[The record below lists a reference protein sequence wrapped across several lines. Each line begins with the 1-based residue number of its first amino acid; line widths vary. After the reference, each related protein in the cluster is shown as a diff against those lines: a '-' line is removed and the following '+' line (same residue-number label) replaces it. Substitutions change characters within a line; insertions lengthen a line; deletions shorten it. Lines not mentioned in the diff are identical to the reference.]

1 MTIHYL
7 PPSSIHLEESAWE
20 AFRKF
25 QIKSSE
31 VMYLFSKLLN
41 VVCPILFLAHHIY
54 DTYTC
59 ACISTVRVYYWGF
72 RK

>member
-1 MTIHYL
+1 
-7 PPSSIHLEESAWE
+7 
-20 AFRKF
+20 
-25 QIKSSE
+25 
-31 VMYLFSKLLN
+31 MYLFSKLLN